1 MPPKPIGER
10 LLLVYDCK
18 ISESQEPSELDVVL
32 FHGYEFGN
40 RDWYHAA
47 LSSWITNSSE
57 PVCWPVEWLAREL
70 GIPIR
75 VFCINY
81 PTRAP
86 MEKLA
91 TSYEDRKLDNLA
103 KQIIE
108 DLFKDQLATIP
119 LLFIGH
125 GLGGLLIKSVLNNN
139 NQEVMQH
146 LKDRLRGI
154 VFYGVPYVP
163 REPNSYGKE
172 EFSLEGL
179 IHALEM
185 EEGRLTVIQEE
196 ELKTI
201 LGGKSPSIN
210 QEHNKFCKSF
220 KEEILSFEEGRE
232 THGYV
237 SDCSL
242 LPLSP

>member
-1 MPPKPIGER
+1 MPPKPMGER

-18 ISESQEPSELDVVL
+18 ISESQESSELDVVL

-40 RDWYHAA
+40 RGWHHAA
-47 LSSWITNSSE
+47 LSSWFTNSSE
-57 PVCWPVEWLAREL
+57 PVCWPVEWLARAL

-75 VFCINY
+75 VFCVNY
-81 PTRAP
+81 SAGKP
-86 MEKLA
+86 MASCNDQKF
-91 TSYEDRKLDNLA
+91 DNLA
-103 KQIIE
+103 KQIRE
-108 DLFKDQLATIP
+108 DLFRDQVATIP

-139 NQEVMQH
+139 KQEVMQH

-163 REPNSYGKE
+163 REPNSHGKE
-172 EFSLEGL
+172 DFSLEGL
-179 IHALEM
+179 EHALQV
-185 EEGRLTVIQEE
+185 EEGRISVIQKS
-196 ELKTI
+196 ELKII

-210 QEHNKFCKSF
+210 QEHKKFCKNF

-237 SDCSL
+237 SGCFL
-242 LPLSP
+242 LPFSP